1 MQRNR
6 SLVFVLIPAVLGLAT
21 WMAWPR
27 ADVSPAPA
35 TAEPAVAGGNTAPE
49 AAERGQASPAAPD
62 AVERQPAPVVPAVAA
77 GAPAGG
83 AASVLVGKVVDE
95 GGRPLARASVVAM
108 RSVSPDERGR
118 RLVEERAGRSVSSR
132 TEERPHTETDA
143 DGVFR
148 LVAGPAGDS
157 LFVRVRAK
165 GYRLFDRS
173 LAKTV
178 AGDNDLGA
186 LTLKIAAVVSGRVVD
201 ASGAPIAGARV
212 TRTFVRPKNSEGADN
227 GGWPMA
233 DFGDIEFPD
242 FEPDDVPFAEVQ
254 EGLDFPGSEFVRD
267 MLDPGSRTDAEGRFE
282 LAHCDPGEFALRAR
296 HPEHPSARREGLS
309 VAAGATLRDLVLTM
323 APGATIAGRVVGAPE
338 NTTGLK
344 VLVATVRN
352 DAPAL
357 DGPLGGLGPDVT
369 EMMGDFGGF
378 GEREGVVAGDGSFAV
393 RGLHV
398 GRSYR
403 VWITQSAGRG
413 PRLGTVCS
421 QKVELRAP
429 AERIELRYD
438 PGVVVTFQV
447 VDGAGA
453 PIERLWV
460 RDRLRGG
467 GGMSDLMAMVPRPG
481 GVRSYPEGRVTLSN
495 LRPKKGQTLSLTIE
509 AVRFRSHERADI
521 VLPLAGSLDLGVVR
535 LEAAPAID
543 VVVRAKDTG
552 EPVGGAR
559 VRARPARDDAP
570 RDGNPF
576 ERMANRAQSESG
588 PGSARTDETGAC
600 TLNAPAGAQV
610 VVEVATQDFAP
621 FASEAIATPAVGTVA
636 IDVNLLRGG
645 SVEVVVVDSAG
656 APSAAARVQHAPPEG
671 DRVSRNAERNGR
683 VVFDHLA
690 PGEHA
695 FRLAERNAGPDFAE
709 VAAEM
714 RGERVAPT
722 EPGWQR
728 VTVVDGART
737 EVRLTKD
744 PAATL
749 RGFVREN
756 GKPLAGARITFLVG
770 AGDDVQAAE
779 GLASMMA
786 EMGGG
791 DGGRAGRSADDGSF
805 ELKNLKAGA
814 HRVRVTAKGR
824 AMPTVVPVTLQA
836 GENVFDLLLTSAVV
850 RGVVRDPAGAP
861 VEGASVSVA
870 VVAPRK
876 AGKDPLEDAM
886 DQIAPGFDPAGLA
899 GAARSVKTDDQGRYE
914 LRGVQPGTPIVVR
927 ATAKAFA
934 GAQSEPF
941 EVAASGERD
950 GVDVQLLAAGK
961 VRVTMNEPKAFASA
975 QARLLDASGEVVRG
989 MPPVVQMLGS
999 GSGTLS
1005 GLRAGR
1011 WRIDLIVPAGG
1022 SRQSRTVDVT
1032 AGETASVT
1040 F

>member
-6 SLVFVLIPAVLGLAT
+6 SFVFVLIPAVLGLAT
-21 WMAWPR
+21 WLAWPR
-27 ADVSPAPA
+27 ADVAPAPA
-35 TAEPAVAGGNTAPE
+35 SGEPAVAAGNAAPDAAESGE
-49 AAERGQASPAAPD
+49 AASASPD
-62 AVERQPAPVVPAVAA
+62 AVERQAAPVAPGAATVVAA
-77 GAPAGG
+77 GG
-83 AASVLVGKVVDE
+83 AQAVLVGKVVDE
-95 GGRPLARASVVAM
+95 GGRSLAGASVVAM
-108 RSVSPDERGR
+108 RPLSPDERGR
-118 RLVEERAGRSVSSR
+118 RLGEDRAARPASNR
-132 TEERPHTETDA
+132 ADQRPHTETDA

-148 LVAGPAGDS
+148 LAAGAAGDP

-165 GYRLFDRS
+165 GYRVFDRS

-186 LTLKIAAVVSGRVVD
+186 LTLKIAAVVSGRVLD
-201 ASGAPIAGARV
+201 AAGAPIAGARV
-212 TRTFVRPKNSEGADN
+212 TRTFVRPKTGEGADN
-227 GGWPMA
+227 GGWPVG

-267 MLDPGSRTDAEGRFE
+267 MLDPGSRTDADGRFE

-296 HPEHPSARREGLS
+296 HPEHPSVRREGLT

-338 NTTGLK
+338 GTTGLK

-352 DAPAL
+352 DSPAL
-357 DGPLGGLGPDVT
+357 DGPFGGVGPDVT

-378 GEREGVVAGDGSFAV
+378 GEREGAVAADGSFAV

-403 VWITQSAGRG
+403 VWITQSGGRG
-413 PRLGTVCS
+413 PGLGAVCS
-421 QKVELRAP
+421 QRVELRAP

-447 VDGAGA
+447 VDGAGT

-467 GGMSDLMAMVPRPG
+467 GGMSDLMSMVPRSG

-509 AVRFRSHERADI
+509 AVRFRPHERTDI

-535 LEAAPAID
+535 LEAAPALD
-543 VVVRAKDTG
+543 VLVRAKDTG

-559 VRARPARDDAP
+559 VRARPAQDDAP

-576 ERMANRAQSESG
+576 ERIANRVQSEGGPRSG
-588 PGSARTDETGAC
+588 RTDENGAC
-600 TLNAPAGAQV
+600 TLNAPSGTQV
-610 VVEVATQDFAP
+610 VVEVTSEDFAP
-621 FASEAIATPAVGTVA
+621 FASEAIVSPAAGAAAITVH
-636 IDVNLLRGG
+636 LLRGG
-645 SVEVVVVDSAG
+645 SVEVVVADDAG
-656 APSAAARVQHAPPEG
+656 APSAAARVQHAPPLG
-671 DRVSRNAERNGR
+671 DRVSRNADRDGR
-683 VVFDHLA
+683 VVFAHLA

-695 FRLAERNAGPDFAE
+695 FRLTDRSAGPDFAE

-728 VTVVDGART
+728 VTVVDGVRT
-737 EVRLTKD
+737 ELRLTKD
-744 PAATL
+744 PTATL

-756 GKPLAGARITFLVG
+756 GKPLAGARITFLAG
-770 AGDDVQAAE
+770 AGDDTQPAD

-786 EMGGG
+786 EMGG

-824 AMPTVVPVTLQA
+824 AMPAVVPVTLQP
-836 GENVFDLLLTSAVV
+836 GENVFDLMLTAAVV
-850 RGVVRDPAGAP
+850 RGVVRDPAGMP

-870 VVAPRK
+870 VVASRK
-876 AGKDPLEDAM
+876 AGQDPLEDAM
-886 DQIAPGFDPAGLA
+886 DQLAPGFDPAGLA

-914 LRGVQPGTPIVVR
+914 LRGVQPGTQVVVR

-934 GAQSEPF
+934 GAQSEPL
-941 EVAASGERD
+941 EVATNGERD
-950 GVDVQLLAAGK
+950 GVDLQLLAAGK
-961 VRVTMNEPKAFASA
+961 VRVTMNDPKAFASA
-975 QARLLDASGEVVRG
+975 QARLLDATGEIVRG
-989 MPPVVQMLGS
+989 VPPVVQMLGS

-1032 AGETASVT
+1032 AGETTNVT

>member
-6 SLVFVLIPAVLGLAT
+6 SFVFVLIPAVVALAT

-27 ADVSPAPA
+27 ADVAPAPPSG
-35 TAEPAVAGGNTAPE
+35 EPAATTGHSTPEVVEHGGTP
-49 AAERGQASPAAPD
+49 PAAPD
-62 AVERQPAPVVPAVAA
+62 AVERQAAPLASTAA
-77 GAPAGG
+77 SVGPAGG
-83 AASVLVGKVVDE
+83 EAVLVGKVVDE
-95 GGRPLARASVVAM
+95 GGRPLAGASVVAM
-108 RSVSPDERGR
+108 RSRSPDERGR
-118 RLVEERAGRSVSSR
+118 RLVEERAARTASSR
-132 TEERPHTETDA
+132 TDERPHTETDA
-143 DGVFR
+143 EGQFR
-148 LVAGPAGDS
+148 LAAGPAGEA
-157 LFVRVRAK
+157 LFVRVRGR
-165 GYRLFDRS
+165 GYRVLDRS

-186 LTLKIAAVVSGRVVD
+186 LSLKIAAVVSGRVVD
-201 ASGAPIAGARV
+201 AAGAPVAGARV
-212 TRTFVRPKNSEGADN
+212 TRTFVRPKTGDGADN
-227 GGWPMA
+227 GGWPMG

-296 HPEHPSARREGLS
+296 HPEHPSVRREGLT

-352 DAPAL
+352 DGPAVE
-357 DGPLGGLGPDVT
+357 GPLAGIGPDVT

-378 GEREGVVAGDGSFAV
+378 GEREGAVAADGSFAV

-398 GRSYR
+398 GRTYR
-403 VWITQSAGRG
+403 VWITQSAARG
-413 PRLGTVCS
+413 PALGTVCS
-421 QKVELRAP
+421 QRVELRAP

-467 GGMSDLMAMVPRPG
+467 GGMSDLMSMVPRSG
-481 GVRSYPEGRVTLSN
+481 GVRSYPDGRVTLSN
-495 LRPKKGQTLSLTIE
+495 LRPKKGQTLSLTVE
-509 AVRFRSHERADI
+509 AVRFRAYERGDI
-521 VLPLAGSLDLGVVR
+521 VLPLAGSLDLGIVR
-535 LEAAPAID
+535 LEAAPALD

-552 EPVGGAR
+552 TPVGGAQ
-559 VRARPARDDAP
+559 VRARPAQQDAP

-576 ERMANRAQSESG
+576 ERIANRVQSEGG
-588 PGSARTDETGAC
+588 PRSARTDENGAC
-600 TLNAPAGAQV
+600 TLNVPSGVQV
-610 VVEVATQDFAP
+610 VVEVTSQDFAP
-621 FASEAIATPAVGTVA
+621 FASEAIAAPAAGTVA
-636 IDVNLLRGG
+636 MTADLLRGG
-645 SVEVVVVDSAG
+645 VVEVVVVDTAG
-656 APSAAARVQHAPPEG
+656 APAAAARVQHAPPAG
-671 DRVSRNAERNGR
+671 DRVSRNADREGR
-683 VVFDHLA
+683 VVFTHLA

-695 FRLAERNAGPDFAE
+695 FRLTERSAGPDFAE

-722 EPGWQR
+722 EPGWQK
-728 VTVVDGART
+728 VTVVDGVRT
-737 EVRLTKD
+737 ELRLTKD

-756 GKPLAGARITFLVG
+756 GKPLAGARLTFLVG
-770 AGDDVQAAE
+770 AGDDTQPAE

-814 HRVRVTAKGR
+814 HRVRVTGKGR
-824 AMPTVVPVTLQA
+824 AMPTVVAVTLQP

-850 RGVVRDPAGAP
+850 RGVVFDPAGAP
-861 VEGASVSVA
+861 VAGASVSVA
-870 VVAPRK
+870 AVAPRV

-899 GAARSVKTDDQGRYE
+899 GAARSVKTDEQGRYE
-914 LRGVQPGTPIVVR
+914 LRGVQPGTQIVVR
-927 ATAKAFA
+927 ATAKSLA
-934 GAQSEPF
+934 GAQSEPL
-941 EVAASGERD
+941 ELATNAERD
-950 GVDVQLLAAGK
+950 GVDVHLLAAGK
-961 VRVTMNEPKAFASA
+961 VRVTMAEPKAFASA
-975 QARLLDASGEVVRG
+975 QARLLDAAGEVVRG
-989 MPPVVQMLGS
+989 APPVVQMLGS

-1005 GLRAGR
+1005 GLRPGR

-1032 AGETASVT
+1032 AGETANVT